1 MNAQQK
7 RAEKEKEEREK
18 EAERQEQ
25 RERGEEKVEA
35 EKTRTSSNSSSQR
48 ESSPV
53 VNGNADAT
61 TAESANTEQEVGT
74 VCQMVYVDYIVHKVT
89 AVKFQTDYLP
99 ISISIMLNL

>member
-18 EAERQEQ
+18 EVERQEQ
-25 RERGEEKVEA
+25 RERREEKVEA
-35 EKTRTSSNSSSQR
+35 EKTRTWSNSISQR

-74 VCQMVYVDYIVHKVT
+74 VCQLVYVDHNIVHKVT

-99 ISISIMLNL
+99 ISI